1 MKHFCSLDGLRT
13 FSHSPRLWL
22 FASAVLV
29 RGAGFLSSFLISR
42 LAGPFSLGVYSATVN
57 TAAAVV
63 QPVVGAV
70 SNSSTLSA
78 VSVDRLGL
86 RRLLMVYLYRVAL
99 ALLALGVVLLCIL
112 DFSGFGGQAS
122 GKRAGVWA
130 GLLFLAGFAVMA
142 GSLFTS
148 LASGLLAGAGQF
160 VPLAK
165 VLCGA
170 SLLLMFCAYPVVIHE
185 GLRGALVLAILSSCL
200 PAALALA
207 LVIKLGLRF
216 PGDATMTWEV
226 AWQESSRHL
235 RASLPSMGALALNS
249 ATNWFCTIYL
259 VERIYGPTSVA
270 VIAVGT
276 QWLTL
281 TLMPVTSW
289 GGMVL
294 NELLTADAKIRR
306 NVTSHVVMRL
316 IIRNLVVTAAVAGPM
331 GIASGLIAK
340 SYGLQS
346 HGLPLVLWINVA
358 ISLIASVINVMER
371 LFICQD
377 RQIVWLIL
385 SAIGLFVQAMV
396 TIALIDRGLWSVPL
410 SIVLA
415 NALTLLLAI
424 LWGRAPKTRSDA

>member
-1 MKHFCSLDGLRT
+1 MLM
-13 FSHSPRLWL
+13 
-22 FASAVLV
+22 

-42 LAGPFSLGVYSATVN
+42 LVGPFSLGVYSATVN

-63 QPVVGAV
+63 QPVLGVV

-86 RRLLMVYLYRVAL
+86 RRLLMVYLCRIAL
-99 ALLALGVVLLCIL
+99 ALLALGVVLLCML
-112 DFSGFGGQAS
+112 DFSGLGGQDS
-122 GKRAGVWA
+122 EKRAGVWA

-148 LASGLLAGAGQF
+148 VASGLLAGAGQF
-160 VPLAK
+160 VPLAR
-165 VLCGA
+165 VLCSA
-170 SLLLMFCAYPVVIHE
+170 SLLLMFCACPVVIHG

-200 PAALALA
+200 PATLALI

-216 PGDATMTWEV
+216 PGDASMTWEV
-226 AWQESSRHL
+226 AWQESSGHL
-235 RASLPSMGALALNS
+235 KASLPSMVALALNS
-249 ATNWFCTIYL
+249 STNWFCTIYL

-270 VIAVGT
+270 VIAIGM

-289 GGMVL
+289 GGMAL
-294 NELLTADAKIRR
+294 NELLTANAKIGRG
-306 NVTSHVVMRL
+306 VTSRVVARL
-316 IIRNLVVTAAVAGPM
+316 IMRNLAVTAAVAGSM

-346 HGLPLVLWINVA
+346 DGLPLVLWINVA
-358 ISLIASVINVMER
+358 ISLIVSVINVMER

-385 SAIGLFVQAMV
+385 SAIGLFARAMV
-396 TIALIDRGLWSVPL
+396 TIALLDRGLWSVPL
-410 SIVLA
+410 GIALG

-424 LWGRAPKTRSDA
+424 LWGRAPKARRDA